1 MATVERVISL
11 LRVLPKA
18 NHWLT
23 PRHWRW
29 KGRREQVST
38 IILVGSAGMLT
49 DSSNSAGYMGN
60 DGTGYGV
67 LEAEGVTASV

>member
-1 MATVERVISL
+1 
-11 LRVLPKA
+11 
-18 NHWLT
+18 
-23 PRHWRW
+23 
-29 KGRREQVST
+29 
-38 IILVGSAGMLT
+38 MLT